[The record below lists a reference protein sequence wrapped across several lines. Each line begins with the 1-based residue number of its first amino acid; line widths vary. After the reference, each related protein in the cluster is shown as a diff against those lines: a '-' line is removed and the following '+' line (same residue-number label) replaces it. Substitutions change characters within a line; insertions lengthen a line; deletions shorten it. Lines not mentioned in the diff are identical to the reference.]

1 MLLHIY
7 IYEHAIALKG
17 DSMQTKLKLVAN
29 GLTLIAN
36 HQFLLDD
43 VALALIPSRATA
55 VPGFSN
61 EEFRP

>member
-17 DSMQTKLKLVAN
+17 DSMQTSLKLVAN
-29 GLTLIAN
+29 GLTLFAN
-36 HQFLLDD
+36 HKFLLDD
-43 VALALIPSRATA
+43 VALALNPPRATA

-61 EEFRP
+61 EVVRP